1 MENVQKI
8 VGADLS
14 KKSIDLAIHAT
25 QEHLRIDN
33 NREGFKK
40 MVHWLKYQKIDPS
53 RLTIVMEHTGLY
65 SYCFEAFL
73 HEKGYRFNKVN
84 PLDIKYSI
92 GLTRGKS
99 DKMDAA
105 RIAAFGFEKQGRLK
119 AETPLSQAL
128 QALKLLNTSR
138 EKLVSTRAGLK
149 ASIEEFRNIGL
160 KDSSMALHC
169 QLQVVAQL
177 DKQIEKLDKEIK
189 EVIHQEEKI
198 AKNYALLNSI
208 KGVGPVVATNTI
220 IKTHN
225 FERFANA
232 RKFACYCGIAPFEN
246 SSGTS
251 VRRRTR
257 VNHMADKGMK
267 TILDL
272 AAKSAIGCDKELKEF
287 YQKRVEQGKSK
298 MSTINI
304 IRNKIVGRMFAVVN
318 RQTPYEQNFL
328 KTSWN

>member
-1 MENVQKI
+1 MENVLKI

-25 QEHLRIDN
+25 KEHLRIEN
-33 NREGFKK
+33 NIEGFKK
-40 MVHWLKYQKIDPS
+40 MVRWLKYHKLEASQV
-53 RLTIVMEHTGLY
+53 TIVMEHTGLY

-73 HEKGYRFNKVN
+73 HKKGYRFNKVN
-84 PLDIKYSI
+84 PLDIKFSI

-105 RIAAFGFEKQGRLK
+105 RIARFGFEKHGRLK
-119 AETPLSQAL
+119 AETPLSQVL
-128 QALKLLNTSR
+128 QDLKLLNTSR
-138 EKLVSTRAGLK
+138 EKLVRTRAGLK

-160 KDSSMALHC
+160 KDSNPALHC
-169 QLQVVAQL
+169 QLQIVSQL
-177 DKQIEKLDKEIK
+177 DKQIERLDKEIRA
-189 EVIHQEEKI
+189 VIQQEEKI
-198 AKNYALLNSI
+198 EKTYTLLNSI

-246 SSGTS
+246 TSGTS
-251 VRRRTR
+251 VRGRSR

-287 YQKRVEQGKSK
+287 YQKRVDQGKSK

-304 IRNKIVGRMFAVVN
+304 IRNKLVGRMFAVIK
-318 RQTPYEQNFL
+318 RQTPFEQNYFMP
-328 KTSWN
+328 TWN